1 MSDVIF
7 LPNELPLYGIVC
19 PLLWLILK
27 VCYHLRE
34 LFITLISIF
43 YLHGI
48 DVLCCPVTDIVYV
61 ISSL

>member
-34 LFITLISIF
+34 LFITLISI

-48 DVLCCPVTDIVYV
+48 DVLCCPVTDIVC
-61 ISSL
+61 